1 MRYREVIR
9 PSFWLLSF
17 IYFLFLSLVVSIW
30 AALGNTPAL
39 ISLVF
44 LTASLALTAKRME
57 MVIEV
62 NGGELRIDRAHID
75 FMYLGKVTALSADEM
90 KKIRTRD
97 ADPAAYLAI
106 RFWVSAGVKVEI
118 KDPRD
123 TTPYWIISTKR
134 GEDLVKALKN

>member
-1 MRYREVIR
+1 
-9 PSFWLLSF
+9 
-17 IYFLFLSLVVSIW
+17 
-30 AALGNTPAL
+30 
-39 ISLVF
+39 
-44 LTASLALTAKRME
+44 ME

>member
-44 LTASLALTAKRME
+44 LTASLALVAKRME

-75 FMYLGKVTALSADEM
+75 CTYLGKVTALSADEM

-123 TTPYWIISTKR
+123 TTPYWIISSKR

>member
-44 LTASLALTAKRME
+44 LTASLALMAKRME

-75 FMYLGKVTALSADEM
+75 FMYLGKVTALSEDEM

>member
-44 LTASLALTAKRME
+44 LTASLALMAKRME